1 MKKMMADMTIKP
13 TTDADRDFVAMM
25 VPHPRVG
32 ARSQRDVRAVKHKHS
47 AYDGTRHGRSEPLKH
62 VGGKSLSVRL
72 AIRAGPNAIHL
83 ISLDAVDGHQRP
95 SRTQPNQVAPPE
107 RIRGLDLRRDVRLN
121 RVGKRWDREK
131 RTSRYPEQ

>member
-1 MKKMMADMTIKP
+1 MPIQYSADRSNGSKDQPTRAENGAPRKKMMADMTIKP
-13 TTDADRDFVAMM
+13 PTDADRDFVAMM

-62 VGGKSLSVRL
+62 VGRNSLSVRL

-83 ISLDAVDGHQRP
+83 ISL
-95 SRTQPNQVAPPE
+95 
-107 RIRGLDLRRDVRLN
+107 
-121 RVGKRWDREK
+121 
-131 RTSRYPEQ
+131 